1 MNRDNFPQATIHKP
15 PDRSGAKS
23 ASAALEDLMNRN
35 NAAVKDPRKTKSAK
49 SKKGKGKKGKGK
61 KGKKKPKAPPL
72 SLEQLKPPA
81 AMANAYYICHNAPD
95 FLHVR
100 GFKFKPKS
108 AWDSV
113 PPAIKMRILGY
124 C

>member
-1 MNRDNFPQATIHKP
+1 MTCIIQATIHKP

-23 ASAALEDLMNRN
+23 ASAALEDLMNKN
-35 NAAVKDPRKTKSAK
+35 TTSTKDPRKTKSAK
-49 SKKGKGKKGKGK
+49 SKKGKGKKGNKGAK
-61 KGKKKPKAPPL
+61 KGKKKPKTPPL
-72 SLEQLKPPA
+72 TLEQLKSPS
-81 AMANAYYICHNAPD
+81 AMANAYFICHNAPD

-108 AWDSV
+108 AWESV